1 MSTCIVI
8 PARMASTRF
17 PGKPLVD
24 LLGKPMIQ
32 WVFEAALSSEV
43 AAEVVIATPD
53 EEILEACAKFGARAI
68 RTRLDHP
75 SGTDRIQEVAQTLEA
90 DIYLNVQGDE
100 PLVPIAAIRALNDA
114 MERSTAE
121 VGSLYDGARAEEVPD
136 PAVVKVV
143 MDAREQAL
151 YFSRSPIPFERSGE
165 PTYWR
170 HVGMYAYRRP
180 ALDAFVAAGPS
191 SLELVE
197 GLEQLRFLELGFRI
211 QMVRAAAGETAVD
224 TAEQAEMVRQI
235 LAERGG

>member
-32 WVFEAALSSEV
+32 WVFEAAMNSGV
-43 AAEVVIATPD
+43 ASEVVIATPD
-53 EEILEACAKFGARAI
+53 EEILEACGRFDARAVK
-68 RTRLDHP
+68 TRLDHP
-75 SGTDRIQEVAQTLEA
+75 SGTDRIQEVAQSLDA

-100 PLVPIAAIRALNDA
+100 PLVPIGAIQALNEA

-121 VGSLYDGARAEEVPD
+121 VGSLYDRARADEVAD

-143 MDAREQAL
+143 LDGREQAL
-151 YFSRSPIPFERSGE
+151 YFSRSPIPFARSGE

-170 HVGMYAYRRP
+170 HVGMYAYRRS

-191 SLELVE
+191 SLEIAE

-224 TAEQAEMVRQI
+224 TAEQAELVRQI
-235 LAERGG
+235 LAERRG